1 MTALDPELLER
12 VRGRLAGAV
21 RAPGASASGSPAAPE
36 PTAARVAAALREEGG
51 VLGDVALLEVVAAL
65 GSELAGLGVLQPLLA
80 DPLVSDVLVHG
91 ASQVW
96 LDRGGGLV
104 RSAVRFTDDAAVR
117 RLAQRL
123 AAGAGRRLD
132 DAAPY
137 ADVRLPGGVR
147 MHAVL
152 APVSTSGSCISL
164 RVARRR
170 TFTLDELVGLGS
182 LPGGG
187 VDLVAGLVERRIS
200 TLVSGGTGTGK
211 TTVLATLLGL
221 VPPDER
227 IVVVEDSGEL
237 QPDHPHVVHLEARPP
252 NLEGAGAIS
261 LRDLLR
267 QALRMRPDRLVVGEV
282 RGAEVVDLLAALNTG
297 HDGGFG
303 TLHAGSASDVP
314 ARLEALASAA
324 GLDQAALHSQ
334 LAAGVGAVLHLTRD
348 TDGMRRIAEIGV
360 PRRSDTGLV
369 SIDVAY
375 VFRRTGEVVA
385 GPAADRLA
393 AAGVG
398 G

>member
-1 MTALDPELLER
+1 VTAVDPALLER
-12 VRGRLAGAV
+12 VRGRLAG
-21 RAPGASASGSPAAPE
+21 SAGGRGSVAQE
-36 PTAARVAAALREEGG
+36 PTAARVAAALREEGS

-65 GSELAGLGVLQPLLA
+65 GSELAGLGALQPLLA
-80 DPLVSDVLVHG
+80 DPRVTDVLVHG
-91 ASQVW
+91 AGQVW
-96 LDRGGGLV
+96 LDRGEGLV
-104 RSAVRFTDDAAVR
+104 RSAVRFADDAAVR

-170 TFTLDELVGLGS
+170 SFTLDELVRVGS
-182 LPGGG
+182 LPSAA
-187 VDLVAGLVERRIS
+187 VDTLAGLVRRRVS

-211 TTVLATLLGL
+211 TTVLATLLGC
-221 VPPDER
+221 VAPDER

-237 QPDHPHVVHLEARPP
+237 QPEHPHVVRLEARPS

-303 TLHAGSASDVP
+303 TVHAGSARDVP
-314 ARLEALASAA
+314 ARLEALAASA
-324 GLDQAALHSQ
+324 GLDRAALHSQ
-334 LAAGVGAVLHLTRD
+334 LAAGVQAVLHLARD
-348 TDGMRRIAEIGV
+348 SDGQRRIAEVGV
-360 PRRSDTGLV
+360 PLRSAGGLV
-369 SIDVAY
+369 RIETAY
-375 VFRRTGEVVA
+375 AFPRSGGVVA
-385 GPAADRLA
+385 GPGAVQLDSWGLA
-393 AAGVG
+393 R
-398 G
+398 